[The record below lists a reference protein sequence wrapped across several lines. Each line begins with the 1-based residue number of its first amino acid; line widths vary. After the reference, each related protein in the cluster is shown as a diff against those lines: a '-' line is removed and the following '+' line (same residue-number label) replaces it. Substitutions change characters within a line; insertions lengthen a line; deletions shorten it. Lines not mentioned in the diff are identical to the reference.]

1 MMGLLLIFILL
12 NLANNP
18 LDLLLVSQ
26 AMIIK
31 LLSVLFCLHL
41 DLFPSSCPILFCNAI
56 TEFIHYNLEL

>member
-12 NLANNP
+12 NLSNNP

-31 LLSVLFCLHL
+31 LLSVLLCLHL
-41 DLFPSSCPILFCNAI
+41 DLFPSCPILFCNAI